1 MSIVT
6 QLGAFPGTISGLSN
20 PPGLD
25 AATMQ
30 AKLEQ
35 DASTLW
41 ANVKSLI
48 TELNGAV
55 STEIDNTST
64 NDQIAGAKAVYDL
77 VLEVISGGGTVTPE
91 LIGAA
96 ALDTDGKVKA
106 GQASSAIIEKTAS
119 FTPALAEAG
128 RLIEV
133 NSSVSVTCTIPLNS
147 SVAFPVGT
155 EIEIVQ
161 MGAGSVIIAHA
172 SGVTLLSQDNCD
184 ETSGQYAVACLKKL
198 DTDTWLLA
206 GALV

>member
-1 MSIVT
+1 MSVVT
-6 QLGAFPGTISGLSN
+6 QLGPFPGTISGLSN

-41 ANVKSLI
+41 TNVKSLI
-48 TELNGAV
+48 AELNGAV
-55 STEIDNTST
+55 STTIDYTST
-64 NDQIAGAKAVYDL
+64 DDELPSAKAVYDL
-77 VLEVISGGGTVTPE
+77 VLGTISPTPITPST
-91 LIGAA
+91 IGAA
-96 ALDTDGKVKA
+96 EVDSDGKVKA
-106 GQASSAIIEKTAS
+106 DQASSAIIEKTAS
-119 FTPALAEAG
+119 WTPALAEAG